1 MEAAKLSILLLL
13 VCAALQSVSAAG
25 SGRAFPID
33 SENYVTSQFQS
44 INSKLEWDPT
54 NFLVDLSGH
63 YANCKYIGQRGPI
76 NVDTK
81 TPEGYPIT
89 GAVDYTSGSR
99 SDVDAVNGYISEVVD
114 RWMSSG
120 LFNSQIRTASRFG
133 CSVRP
138 GCTGQVSISC
148 LFSNTG
154 PSNVVD
160 PDEPGFQPGGQTA
173 LAFTPQQY
181 RVAESIT
188 GNKWDRSHFLE
199 NLSGFETDC
208 AMIGESDWP
217 FSKALPVA
225 RDAGMTI
232 LGTFGYAQNKGNTEQ
247 ALVTIL
253 NGFKV
258 IRYASKVGCSVI
270 PDCTTESGRGR
281 TEMYVVVSCL
291 YEEN

>member
-1 MEAAKLSILLLL
+1 LLL
-13 VCAALQSVSAAG
+13 VCGALKSVSAAG

-44 INSKLEWDPT
+44 INPKLEWDPT

-114 RWMSSG
+114 RWMSTG

-138 GCTGQVSISC
+138 G
-148 LFSNTG
+148 L
-154 PSNVVD
+154 
-160 PDEPGFQPGGQTA
+160 
-173 LAFTPQQY
+173 L
-181 RVAESIT
+181 
-188 GNKWDRSHFLE
+188 DRSPL
-199 NLSGFETDC
+199 
-208 AMIGESDWP
+208 
-217 FSKALPVA
+217 
-225 RDAGMTI
+225 
-232 LGTFGYAQNKGNTEQ
+232 
-247 ALVTIL
+247 
-253 NGFKV
+253 
-258 IRYASKVGCSVI
+258 
-270 PDCTTESGRGR
+270 
-281 TEMYVVVSCL
+281 VVSSAIQDRLMWRNQKNQDTSLEARRPWRSLLSSTEWQSRSLETNGTVHIFWKICL
-291 YEEN
+291 DLRRTAP

>member
-1 MEAAKLSILLLL
+1 MEATGFSILLL
-13 VCAALQSVSAAG
+13 VCSVVLPSAFAAG

-33 SENYVTSQFQS
+33 AENYVTEQFQN
-44 INSKLEWDPT
+44 INPKLEWDPT

-63 YANCKYIGQRGPI
+63 FANCKYIGTRGT
-76 NVDTK
+76 VTVEQK

-89 GAVDYTSGSR
+89 GAVDYTSGTR
-99 SDVDAVNGYISEVVD
+99 SDVDAVNGYIAQVID
-114 RWMSSG
+114 RWTSSG
-120 LFNSQIRTASRFG
+120 QFNNLIKNANRFG

-138 GCTGQVSISC
+138 GCSGQVSVSC
-148 LFSNTG
+148 LFSNYG
-154 PSNVVD
+154 ASNIE
-160 PDEPGFQPGGQTA
+160 EPGIQPEGQTA

-181 RVAESIT
+181 SLAESIT

-217 FSKALPVA
+217 FAKARPVA
-225 RDAGMTI
+225 RDAGLTV
-232 LGTFGYAQNKGNTEQ
+232 LGTFGYTENKGSTQE

-253 NGFKV
+253 SDFKV

-270 PDCTTESGRGR
+270 PDCASDVGRGTR
-281 TEMYVVVSCL
+281 RMYVVVSCL
-291 YEEN
+291 YEEM

>member
-1 MEAAKLSILLLL
+1 MEATRLSILLL
-13 VCAALQSVSAAG
+13 VCASLKTASAAG

-33 SENYVTSQFQS
+33 AENYVTSQFQS
-44 INSKLEWDPT
+44 INSRLEWDPT

-63 YANCKYIGQRGPI
+63 YANCKYVGKRETIT
-76 NVDTK
+76 VDTK

-89 GAVDYTSGSR
+89 GAVDYTSGTR
-99 SDVDAVNGYISEVVD
+99 SDVDAVNGYITEVVD
-114 RWMSSG
+114 RWMSTG
-120 LFNSQIRTASRFG
+120 IFNSLISNADRFG

-138 GCTGQVSISC
+138 GCSGQVSISC
-148 LFSNTG
+148 LFSNSG
-154 PSNVVD
+154 PSNIGD
-160 PDEPGFQPGGQTA
+160 QPGGQTA
-173 LAFTPQQY
+173 LAFTPEQY

-208 AMIGESDWP
+208 SMIGESDWP
-217 FSKALPVA
+217 FNKAMPVA

-232 LGTFGYAQNKGNTEQ
+232 LGTFGYTVNRGNTEQ
-247 ALVTIL
+247 ALITIL
-253 NGFKV
+253 RDFKV

-270 PDCTTESGRGR
+270 PDCIEDLGGGR

-291 YEEN
+291 YEES